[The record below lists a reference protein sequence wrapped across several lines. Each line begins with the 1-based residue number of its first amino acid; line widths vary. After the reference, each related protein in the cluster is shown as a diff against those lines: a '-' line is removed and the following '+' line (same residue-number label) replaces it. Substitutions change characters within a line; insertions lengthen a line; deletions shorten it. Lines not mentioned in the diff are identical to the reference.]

1 MKTLDKKLLELLE
14 LELRKMIRVHSAP
27 DFHGKLSRVNFRSDG
42 STEVTNSYAALRVKD
57 SHDGEADPLEDYPDT
72 DLVWQKAEELI
83 KDGVSV
89 EIDTKQVKN
98 HARVQRLF
106 GYSSLVCQVHPAGL
120 TLSNELSK
128 DYLHHM
134 HEVDDDRQNLKEST
148 VKADYSHLDT
158 DYFFTLKPTYLEN
171 ACLFFEKLGYKKAS
185 LHFAPTKRREVVIEA
200 GDVQYLIALIKL
212 S

>member
-1 MKTLDKKLLELLE
+1 MDKKLLELLE
-14 LELRKMIRVHSAP
+14 LELRKMIRVHAAP

-42 STEVTNSYAALRVKD
+42 STEVTNSYAALRVKN
-57 SHDGEADPLEDYPDT
+57 SHDGEVDPLEDYPDT
-72 DLVWQKAEELI
+72 DLVWQRAEELI

-89 EIDTKQVKN
+89 EIYIKQVKD
-98 HARVQRLF
+98 HARLQRQF
-106 GYSSLVCQVHPAGL
+106 GYPSVVCQVHPAGL

-134 HEVDDDRQNLKEST
+134 HESDDDRQKLRESIA
-148 VKADYSHLDT
+148 KADYSHLDQ
-158 DYFFTLKPTYLEN
+158 DYFFQLKVAYLEN
-171 ACLFFEKLGYKKAS
+171 ALLFFEKLGHKKAS

-200 GDVQYLIALIKL
+200 GDVQYLIALIKM

>member
-1 MKTLDKKLLELLE
+1 MDKKLMEE
-14 LELRKMIRVHSAP
+14 IEKELRKMIRVQAAP
-27 DFHGKLSRVNFRSDG
+27 EFHGKLSQVNYKSDG
-42 STEVTNSYAALRVKD
+42 STEVTNSYVALRVKN
-57 SHDGEADPLEDYPDT
+57 SHDGEIEPLEGYPNT
-72 DLVWQKAEELI
+72 NLVWQKAEDLI
-83 KDGVSV
+83 ADGVSV
-89 EIDTKQVKN
+89 EIDTKQVKR
-98 HARVQRLF
+98 HARIQRLF

-128 DYLHHM
+128 EYLHHM
-134 HEVDDDRQNLKEST
+134 HESDDDRQKLKDST
-148 VKADYSHLDT
+148 VKADYSHIDK
-158 DYFFTLKPTYLEN
+158 DYFFTLKPNYLEN